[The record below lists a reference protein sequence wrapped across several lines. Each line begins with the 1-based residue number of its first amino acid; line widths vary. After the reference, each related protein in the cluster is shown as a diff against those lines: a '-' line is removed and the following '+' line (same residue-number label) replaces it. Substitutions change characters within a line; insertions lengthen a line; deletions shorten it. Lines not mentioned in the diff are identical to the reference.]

1 VARSQRT
8 NIAKHGSAANELQ
21 HAFPKCLISLP
32 KTGKEKE
39 MVRAFL
45 NWKWGGGSIAIER

>member
-45 NWKWGGGSIAIER
+45 NWKWGRREHRD